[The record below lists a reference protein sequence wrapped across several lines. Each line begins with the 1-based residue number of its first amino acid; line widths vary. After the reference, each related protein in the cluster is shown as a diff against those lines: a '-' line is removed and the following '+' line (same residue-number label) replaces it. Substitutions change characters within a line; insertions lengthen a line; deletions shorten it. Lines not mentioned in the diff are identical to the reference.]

1 MKKVY
6 NKTPV
11 LYIIGILH
19 NQATENVL
27 LDI

>member
-1 MKKVY
+1 MKKAY

-27 LDI
+27 QDI